1 MRKAGRQT
9 PGAHRAPRLQAGG
22 AAGRWGAAAP
32 ARPPAP
38 PVPPPPPTASL
49 RAPGP
54 GARPRS
60 RDPQPAP
67 PARPCPGRLRPRSAG
82 EGRGAWRAGGRAG
95 VRGRRPGKAASGG
108 PQPPPR
114 SPPPPRR
121 GRERRTHPGDAMS
134 AARSRRCRRLRF
146 LRAERL
152 RRGGASHRPPA
163 ARPGSSRRRGRGEGP
178 GSAGDGCEWA
188 RSRGRVRPGIG
199 SERAGR
205 WRLGEGARGRPGAA
219 WGRWGR
225 GRHGAGTGDGGG
237 PRPAARTRPPAQ
249 VPRCPQAGTRREA
262 PSVPHQPRN
271 CPGATKQLQDPGEVT
286 TSLRYEFDFLKKSLF
301 FSSGGRGVIIS
312 KQNDNFAVSYLV
324 CYLARVAGL
333 SEPVTHRK
341 RCVRSHCEALRTVEA
356 LFIILYIILA
366 TNNNE
371 SVIPAVGFTASAMG
385 T

>member
-9 PGAHRAPRLQAGG
+9 PGEHQTPRLQAGG

-38 PVPPPPPTASL
+38 PAPHQRPPRPGPRSPPPEPRSSARAPSPPPPGPPPPEVGGRGPRGLAGE
-49 RAPGP
+49 RAGGGPGP
-54 GARPRS
+54 
-60 RDPQPAP
+60 Q
-67 PARPCPGRLRPRSAG
+67 AG
-82 EGRGAWRAGGRAG
+82 EGRQ
-95 VRGRRPGKAASGG
+95 RRPAAPT
-108 PQPPPR
+108 PQ
-114 SPPPPRR
+114 PPPPRR

-188 RSRGRVRPGIG
+188 RSRRRVRPGIG

-219 WGRWGR
+219 WGRRGR

-249 VPRCPQAGTRREA
+249 VPRCPQAGTPGRRLRCRTSGETA
-262 PSVPHQPRN
+262 PGPRSS
-271 CPGATKQLQDPGEVT
+271 CRTQVKSPPPCGMSLI
-286 TSLRYEFDFLKKSLF
+286 SLRKAFSLALE
-301 FSSGGRGVIIS
+301 
-312 KQNDNFAVSYLV
+312 D
-324 CYLARVAGL
+324 
-333 SEPVTHRK
+333 
-341 RCVRSHCEALRTVEA
+341 EALLLVSKTITLLYLTWCAALPALLASQSRLHIVKGVSDHTVK
-356 LFIILYIILA
+356 
-366 TNNNE
+366 
-371 SVIPAVGFTASAMG
+371 P
-385 T
+385 